1 MIKLN
6 PTTIKYSTYPFFWCH
21 FTIAMADK
29 EQVKPLASASAE
41 LRSDDHIF
49 LPPPD
54 PKLHLHRNKYIMCC
68 GCFAALLLILAV
80 IGIVLGFTVF
90 HIKTPDIKIDSLSFP
105 NDTLSSNSGIIVVAS
120 VSVRNPNVASFKYSK
135 ASIEIYYHDKVIGE
149 GETPPGEVKA
159 KDTLRMNV
167 TVEIEPWKMDDASSL
182 IKDWNSGSLSIS
194 SYTEIPGRV
203 KILGS
208 IKKNYLVKI
217 SCSLTYNSKS
227 KTIQG
232 QDCDQR
238 VRISV

>member
-1 MIKLN
+1 
-6 PTTIKYSTYPFFWCH
+6 
-21 FTIAMADK
+21 MADK
-29 EQVKPLASASAE
+29 EQVKPLASATAE

-49 LPPPD
+49 LPPP
-54 PKLHLHRNKYIMCC
+54 PKLNLYRNKYIKCC
-68 GCFAALLLILAV
+68 GCFSALLLILAV

-135 ASIEIYYHDKVIGE
+135 ASTKIYYHNKVIGE

-159 KDTLRMNV
+159 KDTLKMNV
-167 TVEIEPWKMDDASSL
+167 TVKIEPWKIDDASSL
-182 IKDWNSGSLSIS
+182 IKDWNSGALSIS

-203 KILGS
+203 KLLGA

-227 KTIQG
+227 KTIQR